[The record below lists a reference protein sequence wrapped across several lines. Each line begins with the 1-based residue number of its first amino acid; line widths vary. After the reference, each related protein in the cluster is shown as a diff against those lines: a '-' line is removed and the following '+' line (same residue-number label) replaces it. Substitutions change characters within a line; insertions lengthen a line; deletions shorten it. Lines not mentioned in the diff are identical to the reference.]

1 MARVPYIS
9 VTLRRRLSAMYV
21 PGESKQAHKEETRR
35 LRAEYKKDLVLQ
47 GYTKKEAHKMS
58 LSICTYKDK
67 IFCSN
72 TLKSYFKAVDSFQH
86 FCAETLGTK
95 RITLEE
101 AATHVQEY
109 VNWCIEKEMTPP
121 TIKTYL
127 SGVCK
132 AMALNISDYQKPEIH
147 YADAIRGVLPA
158 KNDIYNATHAANALR
173 ANRII
178 GLRRNE
184 LCTLA
189 LRDIHFFEDR
199 VEVYTIGKGKKSN
212 VNVITDPNEIAELK
226 SMVKEAEEKGQT
238 FLLSKSETRNDA
250 DLHHER
256 ALKAISVYE
265 KTVEDMTK
273 HPERRAYY
281 QSEIKRI
288 FDENGK
294 TLYENLDNPYR
305 CRGENKKKLISMG
318 KNTVFDRTAVLYVS
332 CTITN
337 HFRCDTTV
345 QHYLIK

>member
-1 MARVPYIS
+1 MARTPYIS
-9 VTLRRRLSAMYV
+9 LTLRRQLSAMYA

-35 LRAEYKKDLVLQ
+35 LRAEYKKELVLQ
-47 GYTKKEAHKMS
+47 GYNKKEAHKMS

-72 TLKSYFKAVDSFQH
+72 TLKSYFKAADSFQQ

-95 RITLEE
+95 RITLAE
-101 AATHVQEY
+101 ATTHVQEY
-109 VNWCIEKEMTPP
+109 VNWCIEKELTPH
-121 TIKTYL
+121 TIYSYL

-132 AMALNISDYQKPEIH
+132 AMHLNISDYQKPERH
-147 YADAIRGVLPA
+147 YADAIRGVHSA
-158 KNDIYNATHAANALR
+158 KNDTYNTKHAATALR

-189 LRDIHFFEDR
+189 LKDIHFFEDR

-212 VNVITDPNEIAELK
+212 VNVITDQNEIAELK
-226 SMVKEAEEKGQT
+226 SMVREAKEKGQQ
-238 FLLSKSETRNDA
+238 FLLSKAETRNDA

-265 KTVEDMTK
+265 KTLEDMEK

-294 TLYENLDNPYR
+294 SLHENLGTPYR
-305 CRGENKKKLISMG
+305 CRGANREKLIAMG

-332 CTITN
+332 CTVTN
-337 HFRCDTTV
+337 HFRSDTTV

>member
-1 MARVPYIS
+1 
-9 VTLRRRLSAMYV
+9 
-21 PGESKQAHKEETRR
+21 
-35 LRAEYKKDLVLQ
+35 
-47 GYTKKEAHKMS
+47 MS

-72 TLKSYFKAVDSFQH
+72 TLKSYFKAADSFQQ
-86 FCAETLGTK
+86 FCTETLGTK

-101 AATHVQEY
+101 ATTHVQEY
-109 VNWCIEKEMTPP
+109 VNWCIEKELTPH
-121 TIKTYL
+121 TIYSYL

-132 AMALNISDYQKPEIH
+132 AMHLNISDYQKPERH
-147 YADAIRGVLPA
+147 YADAIRGVHSA
-158 KNDIYNATHAANALR
+158 KNDTYNTKHAATALR

-189 LRDIHFFEDR
+189 LKDIHFFEDR

-212 VNVITDPNEIAELK
+212 VNVITDQNEIAELK
-226 SMVKEAEEKGQT
+226 SMVREAKEKGQQ
-238 FLLSKSETRNDA
+238 FLLSKAETRNDA

-265 KTVEDMTK
+265 KTLEDMEK

-294 TLYENLDNPYR
+294 SLHENLGTPYR
-305 CRGENKKKLISMG
+305 CRGANREKLIAMG

-332 CTITN
+332 CTVTN
-337 HFRCDTTV
+337 HFRSDTTV

>member
-9 VTLRRRLSAMYV
+9 VTLRRRLSAMYA

-35 LRAEYKKDLVLQ
+35 LRAEYKKELILQ
-47 GYTKKEAHKMS
+47 GYSKKEAHKMS
-58 LSICTYKDK
+58 LSVCTYKDK
-67 IFCSN
+67 IFCTN
-72 TLKSYFKAVDSFQH
+72 TLNSYFKAVDSFQQ
-86 FCAETLGTK
+86 FCVEVLGTK
-95 RITLEE
+95 RISLEE
-101 AATHVQEY
+101 AAKHVQEY
-109 VNWCIEKEMTPP
+109 VNWCIEKELTPH
-121 TIKTYL
+121 TIYSYL

-132 AMALNISDYQKPEIH
+132 SMNLNISDYEKPERH
-147 YADAIRGVLPA
+147 YADAIRGVRPA
-158 KNDIYNATHAANALR
+158 KNDSYNSMHAATALR

-189 LRDIHFFEDR
+189 IKNIHFFDDC

-212 VNVITDPNEIAELK
+212 VNVITDSNEIAELK
-226 SMVKEAEEKGQT
+226 SMVKEAEEKGQK

-265 KTVEDMTK
+265 KAVEDMTN

-294 TLYENLDNPYR
+294 PLYENLGTPYR
-305 CRGENKKKLISMG
+305 CRGENRRKLIAMG

-332 CTITN
+332 CTVTN
-337 HFRCDTTV
+337 HFRSDTTV